1 MNKIQPL
8 YLRSHSKRTKK
19 RFARTLNFVKNV
31 DIHVNTELNIFQL
44 EEIKYFLNHESI
56 NVLNSIFRD
65 RLYIEDIRLEFIP
78 SLIDNNILY
87 HYNYGFIN
95 NEIGKLNE
103 MLKESESEY
112 NILIQR
118 AKIFKMYYD
127 FIKNV
132 YRYDIVYNSYQGIFE
147 KLQDQNTVKKIV
159 NHIVNDIDGR
169 YYFYDEST
177 FKIYVEYPDY
187 FSIEDAKC
195 VLCYE
200 QPDNYSEV
208 ELKYDVQ
215 NNIIKLNDKFDNLTK
230 QTFAQ
235 KNYSGF
241 YIFYDNLF
249 SSVMNA
255 ISNGM
260 PQH

>member
-8 YLRSHSKRTKK
+8 YLRSHSKQTKK
-19 RFARTLNFVKNV
+19 RFARTMLFVKN
-31 DIHVNTELNIFQL
+31 INACVNTRLNVFQL

-65 RLYIEDIRLEFIP
+65 QLYSEDIRLEFIP

-127 FIKNV
+127 FIKKV
-132 YRYDIVYNSYQGIFE
+132 YRYDIIYNSYQSIFE
-147 KLQDQNTVKKIV
+147 KLQDPNTVKKIV

-169 YYFYDEST
+169 YYFYDEAT

-187 FSIEDAKC
+187 FLNEDAKC
-195 VLCYE
+195 ILCYE

-235 KNYSGF
+235 KNYSGY
-241 YIFYDNLF
+241 YIFKDSLF

>member
-1 MNKIQPL
+1 MIKIQPL
-8 YLRSHSKRTKK
+8 YLSSHSKRTKK
-19 RFARTLNFVKNV
+19 RFARTLNFVKKV
-31 DIHVNTELNIFQL
+31 DINVNTGLNIFQL

-65 RLYIEDIRLEFIP
+65 QLYSEDIRLEFIP

-87 HYNYGFIN
+87 HYQYGFIDN
-95 NEIGKLNE
+95 QISKINEK
-103 MLKESESEY
+103 SEY
-112 NILIQR
+112 EYEILVEK
-118 AKIFKMYYD
+118 ANLFKMYYD
-127 FIKNV
+127 FIKKV
-132 YRYDIVYNSYQGIFE
+132 YRYDIIYNSYQSIFE
-147 KLQDQNTVKKIV
+147 KLQDPNTVKKIV

-235 KNYSGF
+235 KNYSGY
-241 YIFYDNLF
+241 YIFKDSLF